1 MSARILLAALALAYG
16 ASAAK
21 ADDGAY
27 RACVGKA
34 GGNVAALARCGEERV
49 ARANV
54 ALDQALKSALAD
66 MPGESARKALAEE
79 QGAWTAFRDASCRMF
94 SSADF
99 PGDVGAISFAVCRAG
114 VIEAR
119 AKHLKSLTDN

>member
-66 MPGESARKALAEE
+66 MPGGRRARRSPKSRARGPHFAMRPAGCSRRRIFRAMSARSALPSVAP
-79 QGAWTAFRDASCRMF
+79 A
-94 SSADF
+94 
-99 PGDVGAISFAVCRAG
+99 
-114 VIEAR
+114 
-119 AKHLKSLTDN
+119 

>member
-1 MSARILLAALALAYG
+1 MSARIFLAALALASG
-16 ASAAK
+16 ASVAK
-21 ADDGAY
+21 AD
-27 RACVGKA
+27 
-34 GGNVAALARCGEERV
+34 VAALARCGEERV
-49 ARANV
+49 IRANA

-66 MPGESARKALAEE
+66 MPGDAARKALAEE
-79 QGAWTAFRDASCRMF
+79 QGAWTAFRDLSCRMF

-99 PGDVGAISFAVCRAG
+99 PGDVGAVSFAVCRAG